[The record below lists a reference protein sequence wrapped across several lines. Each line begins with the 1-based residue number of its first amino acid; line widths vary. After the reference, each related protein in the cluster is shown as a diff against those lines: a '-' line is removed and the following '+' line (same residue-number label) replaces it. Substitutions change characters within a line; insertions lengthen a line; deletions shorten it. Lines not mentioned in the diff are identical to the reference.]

1 MSRVRVVRGKY
12 TKMSKEN
19 YNLSAEGSIKT
30 FANGQIIENGKEK
43 GVVFGNYQRLGSD
56 VNDDFD
62 IKFSLRKKDY
72 ETVVPMGILDYNG
85 KYENALFAF
94 DYTLS
99 KSNVEKI
106 KFEIIDENGEVI
118 FSETTLPEIIIS
130 VNKREKIKNKLGNT
144 LEKCLKDSNYSIK
157 TWCWKDIYKEESI
170 PSDDKIKIG
179 SYIIFWDGFDHNEIY
194 DSTRFNNKTLK
205 ARLTAEKLGK
215 EKSVEIEFKTEYS
228 EVDWVDVR
236 IDKRNKRIDTTLRV
250 NLRDGG
256 ARGLEC
262 QTYDIDPDPKIRV
275 EKTECPWDKIPKET
289 LDKYKKEPIKSRTK
303 TYEELREMAL
313 QGIDKYWSR
322 HAGNIGKGVKIGEDF
337 YEVCVR
343 AINTEKNAM
352 DDIPLIYNTNNQW
365 SRSGNPGGSYNDMNL
380 DDDVIRLL
388 PDGIIQRISYNVG
401 YIHYGNWKDLD
412 TSHWL
417 YKLKG
422 WEYYTEIIEN
432 EDFKETSAHEI
443 GHEILQAIAGT
454 TYSWQHKGSSYYL
467 PQDTKPL
474 EGQETFWDKIT
485 HWDEMDTH
493 GENYPVSGE
502 IDLMK
507 YYNGHK
513 PQKASERVIASEQD
527 VLGLIW
533 LTKIKVL

>member
-12 TKMSKEN
+12 TKISKEN

-72 ETVVPMGILDYNG
+72 ETIVPMGILDYRG

-170 PSDDKIKIG
+170 PSDDKTKIG
-179 SYIIFWDGFDHNEIY
+179 SYIIFWDGFDHNDIY

-215 EKSVEIEFKTEYS
+215 EKSVEIEIKPKYS
-228 EVDWVDVR
+228 KVDWIDVI
-236 IDKRNKRIDTTLRV
+236 IDKRNKKIDATLRV

-256 ARGLEC
+256 AEGVEC
-262 QTYDIDPDPKIRV
+262 STDDIDPDPKIRV
-275 EKTECPWDKIPKET
+275 EQTECPWDKIPKEVI
-289 LDKYKKEPIKSRTK
+289 DRYKKEPIKSRTK
-303 TYEELREMAL
+303 TYEELRTMAL
-313 QGIDKYWSR
+313 AGIDKYWSR
-322 HAGNIGKGVKIGEDF
+322 HADNIGEGVQIGEDF
-337 YEVCVR
+337 YQVFVKAR
-343 AINTEKNAM
+343 YDKSGMKAPKIIYQTNTL
-352 DDIPLIYNTNNQW
+352 PGR
-365 SRSGNPGGSYNDMNL
+365 SRNWEMS
-380 DDDVIRLL
+380 
-388 PDGIIQRISYNVG
+388 RILFFYEG
-401 YIHYGNWKDLD
+401 Y
-412 TSHWL
+412 L
-417 YKLKG
+417 YKGNK
-422 WEYYTEIIEN
+422 WIYEN
-432 EDFKETSAHEI
+432 ANIDDFQMVSAHEI
-443 GHEILQAIAGT
+443 GHEILLMFGGHIHSKT
-454 TYSWQHKGSSYYL
+454 HKGTS
-467 PQDTKPL
+467 
-474 EGQETFWDKIT
+474 
-485 HWDEMDTH
+485 HWSMVIQNPDEDAAYIPM
-493 GENYPVSGE
+493 VGE

-507 YYNGHK
+507 YYLNYYDISRTIS
-513 PQKASERVIASEQD
+513 SEKD
-527 VLGLIW
+527 VLGLLW
-533 LTKIKVL
+533 LSKIKIR